1 MKLNIFGA
9 KRTAAGL
16 SAGPKAKATKARKG
30 SEAPQDEEHSDAE
43 GDEEDETGAE
53 GDEDETTASDE
64 EYTDAEGDD
73 EESDAE
79 GEDDETEASDE
90 DEDVDA
96 EGDEDE
102 TTASEEEEERPP
114 AVKKGAKKGARKG
127 AKKGASAKADTSE
140 RQRIANIIDSR
151 EGNALPNLAKA
162 FAFQSGMSS
171 ASARKFMA
179 AAMKDFDGAGAKAA
193 PGKRGA
199 AFRDAMAGQ
208 NPKATGFGGQ
218 RTGKG
223 NESEDRVAGIV
234 AIAAEFG
241 LTPTPKA

>member
-9 KRTAAGL
+9 KRQAAGL
-16 SAGPKAKATKARKG
+16 SASAKAKANKSAKKG
-30 SEAPQDEEHSDAE
+30 AEAPKDEDVDAE
-43 GDEEDETGAE
+43 GEDDEETGAE

-79 GEDDETEASDE
+79 GEDDETEASEE

-102 TTASEEEEERPP
+102 TEASEEEEERPP
-114 AVKKGAKKGARKG
+114 VTKKGAKKGARKG
-127 AKKGASAKADTSE
+127 AKKGASARADTSE

-151 EGNALPNLAKA
+151 EGGALPNLAKA

-171 ASARKFMA
+171 ASAIRFMGA
-179 AAMKDFDGAGAKAA
+179 ALKDLGGDGRA
-193 PGKRGA
+193 PVGKRGA
-199 AFRDAMAGQ
+199 AFRDAMSGQ
-208 NPKATGFGGQ
+208 NPKATGFGG
-218 RTGKG
+218 GKG
-223 NESEDRVAGIV
+223 GASGGEEDRVAGYV
-234 AIAAEFG
+234 AVAAKMG
-241 LTPTPKA
+241 LTAPSKS